1 MIIMMMM
8 MILCAGSEEEPD
20 IFEAEELSQCWT
32 LIHLIIRRM
41 RRIIFTNMF
50 DLPSTI
56 FINRQVKT
64 CFISRVAGSMI

>member
-1 MIIMMMM
+1 MIIMMMMMMM

-41 RRIIFTNMF
+41 RRIIHMF
-50 DLPSTI
+50 YKY
-56 FINRQVKT
+56 V
-64 CFISRVAGSMI
+64 